1 MKDEF
6 LATLSHE
13 LRTPLNAILGWT
25 QLLKQDKG
33 DPAILSEAMSVI
45 ERNVHLQRQL
55 IEDLLDLSR
64 IISGKVRLDVQLA
77 ELSEIVTSAMEAVKP
92 AAEAKGVKLEKIID
106 PLIGPLSADP
116 NRLQQ
121 VLWNLLT
128 NAIEF
133 TPKGGKVRIL
143 AEGMQSHVEVSVT
156 DTGEGISPDFLP
168 HIFERFSQADGSAKR
183 KHRGLGLGLSIVKN
197 LVEMHGGTVRASS
210 RGEGQGTTFIVDLPV
225 RAAESGE
232 AEEKPVHPGISLRSP
247 LTECGWPSLR
257 GVKVLVVD
265 DELDAREVVKRSL
278 AKCGAVTA
286 VAASAAEAQKLLLRF
301 MPDVIVSDIGMPQT
315 DGYEFMCEV
324 RKQGITTPALAL
336 SAYVRAEDRIRSAQ
350 SGYQSH
356 LGKPVEMTQLLEVLA
371 NLAGK

>member
-133 TPKGGKVRIL
+133 TPKAAKF
-143 AEGMQSHVEVSVT
+143 AS
-156 DTGEGISPDFLP
+156 LP
-168 HIFERFSQADGSAKR
+168 RVCNPTWK
-183 KHRGLGLGLSIVKN
+183 
-197 LVEMHGGTVRASS
+197 LV
-210 RGEGQGTTFIVDLPV
+210 
-225 RAAESGE
+225 
-232 AEEKPVHPGISLRSP
+232 
-247 LTECGWPSLR
+247 
-257 GVKVLVVD
+257 
-265 DELDAREVVKRSL
+265 
-278 AKCGAVTA
+278 
-286 VAASAAEAQKLLLRF
+286 
-301 MPDVIVSDIGMPQT
+301 
-315 DGYEFMCEV
+315 
-324 RKQGITTPALAL
+324 
-336 SAYVRAEDRIRSAQ
+336 
-350 SGYQSH
+350 
-356 LGKPVEMTQLLEVLA
+356 
-371 NLAGK
+371 